1 MKRRTSPSEL
11 WTLNYR
17 LLGAVMVEVV
27 PKIRA
32 LNLETKEYFLLSE
45 VGEHPNPA
53 ELARVLMLPKPSV
66 TFMVKRLESAGYLR
80 RELQTDDLRRFYL
93 TLTPTGKDAMMK
105 AREIFNETFG
115 HRLSRLTVAQQAELT
130 KLLQLMADG

>member
-130 KLLQLMADG
+130 KLLQRMADA

>member
-1 MKRRTSPSEL
+1 MKRKTSPSEL

-80 RELQTDDLRRFYL
+80 RELQADDLRRFYL
-93 TLTPTGKDAMMK
+93 TLTPTGAAAMNK
-105 AREIFNETFG
+105 AREIFNEAFG
-115 HRLSRLTVAQQAELT
+115 HRLSRLTAAQQAELT

>member
-1 MKRRTSPSEL
+1 MKRKTSPSEL

-80 RELQTDDLRRFYL
+80 RELQADDLRRFYL
-93 TLTPTGKDAMMK
+93 TLTPTGAAAMTK

-115 HRLSRLTVAQQAELT
+115 HRLSRLTAAQQAELT